1 MTTVRAQA
9 SLAHSEL
16 TKARDFLSEADAL
29 VTNVRLLFLNNDF
42 MIAARLKDIECR
54 LADEVLVVERLIA
67 NRQAKS
73 SPLSAG

>member
-9 SLAHSEL
+9 SLAESEL
-16 TKARDFLSEADAL
+16 AKARDFLSEADAL

-42 MIAARLKDIECR
+42 ATAARLKDIQGR
-54 LADEVLVVERLIA
+54 LGDEIQVVERLIA
-67 NRQAKS
+67 GGQARS

>member
-9 SLAHSEL
+9 SLANSEL

-42 MIAARLKDIECR
+42 ATAG
-54 LADEVLVVERLIA
+54 
-67 NRQAKS
+67 RQARS